1 VVLWKLSVRYKGT
14 RTISY
19 EVCIWAVI
27 FAYYLNANKNWKKT
41 DIQVRILVSEMKF
54 LKPDVK

>member
-1 VVLWKLSVRYKGT
+1 VRYKGT